1 MTPTFRST
9 TGVVGRSGRAAV
21 GAAAAGLAGGRL
33 GAAVAAGAGA
43 AAGAQA
49 PARPR
54 TSPRTSKTALYLR
67 GCATMVTA
75 PPSAARAAAPI
86 VADAG
91 RVGARVVVLDTPGG
105 QTYHAGTPPAV
116 AAWLGKVRG
125 EGLLMA
131 REAE

>member
-9 TGVVGRSGRAAV
+9 TGVVGRSGRATAGAAAAGA

-43 AAGAQA
+43 AAGAHA

-54 TSPRTSKTALYLR
+54 TSPRTSKTASR
-67 GCATMVTA
+67 GRCGATIPTP
-75 PPSAARAAAPI
+75 PPSAACAALPI

-91 RVGARVVVLDTPGG
+91 GVGARVVADPRA
-105 QTYHAGTPPAV
+105 Q
-116 AAWLGKVRG
+116 R
-125 EGLLMA
+125 
-131 REAE
+131 